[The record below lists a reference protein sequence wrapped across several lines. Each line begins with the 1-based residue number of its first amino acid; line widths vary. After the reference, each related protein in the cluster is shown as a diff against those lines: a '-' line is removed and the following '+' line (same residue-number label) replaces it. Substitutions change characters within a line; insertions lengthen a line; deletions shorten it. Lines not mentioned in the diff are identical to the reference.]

1 MKDFFRRHSIS
12 AGYSLLLHMGIL
24 AMFFLSFPDTAM
36 ERPASLVPETVR
48 AEMLDESAIEEEV
61 RKLRA
66 IETKKQQQQQT
77 RQKKLENARKEEA
90 RRLKKLKEQAAK
102 EKRKLQELKKNRDKV
117 KQQRITEQKRLK
129 KLEKKRKAE
138 EKKRKQEE
146 KRQAEGKA
154 RRLAELKAVEEKRIA
169 EEQRRKQEAVAKAS
183 AERRDRKAVADVNS
197 KIEAKLN
204 RLWRRPLGTAAGL
217 SCVILVKTVPGGEVV
232 DARVTRSSGNAAFDR
247 SAERAVMKA
256 SPLPVPDNPGLYRIF
271 RNFEFRFRPDL

>member
-1 MKDFFRRHSIS
+1 MKDFFRRHSVS
-12 AGYSLLLHMGIL
+12 AGYSLLLHTGIL

-36 ERPASLVPETVR
+36 ERPATPVPETVR
-48 AEMLDESAIEEEV
+48 AVMLDESAIEEEV
-61 RKLRA
+61 RKLRE
-66 IETKKQQQQQT
+66 IETKKQQQQQA
-77 RQKKLENARKEEA
+77 RQKKLETARKEEA

-102 EKRKLQELKKNRDKV
+102 ENRKLQELKKNRKKV
-117 KQQRITEQKRLK
+117 EQQRIKEQKRLK

-146 KRQAEGKA
+146 KRKAEEKA
-154 RRLAELKAVEEKRIA
+154 RRLAEQKAVEEKRIA
-169 EEQRRKQEAVAKAS
+169 EEQRRKQESEAKAS
-183 AERRDRKAVADVNS
+183 TERRDRKATADANA

-232 DARVTRSSGNAAFDR
+232 NARVTRSSGNAPFDR

-256 SPLPVPDNPGLYRIF
+256 SPLPVPDDPRLYRIF
-271 RNFEFRFRPDL
+271 RNFEFRFRPDS